1 MLTFFLSFAMAAG
14 FSLKPGLW
22 EVDNQAIVDGKKVE
36 MPNKMHESMKSMPK
50 EQQEMLRIAVEK
62 NPELFSKIAKE
73 IEQVKK
79 TGKPEMYAA
88 LDVMKKYQK
97 ELQSLFQK

>member
-1 MLTFFLSFAMAAG
+1 MIKEFLIKQAVRHG
-14 FSLKPGLW
+14 TKGL
-22 EVDNQAIVDGKKVE
+22 
-36 MPNKMHESMKSMPK
+36 PK
-50 EQQEMLRIAVEK
+50 EQQEMLQRAVEK

-88 LDVMKKYQK
+88 LDIMKKYQK
-97 ELQSLFQK
+97 ELRELMLN